1 MRAVAPGSSLRSQ
14 LPEAP
19 ALNPSTQ
26 RDADGSTGRSSQA
39 AGQSQPG
46 ARPHQG
52 QQLSSR
58 RVLAALGLLKTRRS
72 AGSPRGPRCRSPSTQ
87 IRTRTDLAWLLPRP
101 AGWCL
106 PGGRQERA
114 GGQPGRAWRQEG
126 APTFAPVPSRAGRGA
141 LTWSQQGDAAAA
153 AASAGELAVQAV
165 RGRHPAQ
172 PVQGGVADPDHV
184 QVVLVD
190 VKEFLKEIAQR
201 GGEHMWW
208 QQQFLAMDPSSGGCP
223 AFPATRQPPRVRG
236 ELGHQHVLGS
246 SKVEASA

>member
-1 MRAVAPGSSLRSQ
+1 MGALG
-14 LPEAP
+14 EAP
-19 ALNPSTQ
+19 RQ
-26 RDADGSTGRSSQA
+26 R
-39 AGQSQPG
+39 GQSQPR
-46 ARPHQG
+46 ARPRQG
-52 QQLSSR
+52 QRLSSR
-58 RVLAALGLLKTRRS
+58 RARAALGLLKTRRS

-101 AGWCL
+101 EGWCL
-106 PGGRQERA
+106 RRGRQERA

-126 APTFAPVPSRAGRGA
+126 APTFIPVPSWAGRGA

-190 VKEFLKEIAQR
+190 VEEFLKEIAQR
-201 GGEHMWW
+201 GGEHMQW
-208 QQQFLAMDPSSGGCP
+208 QQQFLAMDPSSGSCGGLP
-223 AFPATRQPPRVRG
+223 
-236 ELGHQHVLGS
+236 
-246 SKVEASA
+246 

>member
-208 QQQFLAMDPSSGGCP
+208 QQQFLAMDPSSGSCGGLPCVPGHPTATSCP
-223 AFPATRQPPRVRG
+223 WGARPPAR
-236 ELGHQHVLGS
+236 LGVQQS
-246 SKVEASA
+246 

>member
-26 RDADGSTGRSSQA
+26 RDADGSTGRCSQA

-126 APTFAPVPSRAGRGA
+126 APTFAPVPSQAGRGA

>member
-126 APTFAPVPSRAGRGA
+126 APTFAPVPSQAGRGA

-223 AFPATRQPPRVRG
+223 VFPATRQPPRVRG